1 MAINFPTSQTT
12 NDIYTESD
20 RSWKFNGTSWDGLP
34 IPSGSG
40 IITYT
45 PAGTGAVDTVVE
57 TKLRESVSV
66 KDFGAVGDGV
76 ADDTTKIQAAIDAV
90 SSAGGGALYFPA
102 GTYRVKDLQAKD
114 KVECIGVFGATT
126 LKLRDSVD
134 GQIFYNPDQSSS
146 TTVDFFSLNGII
158 CDGNKSLAA
167 GVSAGSVV
175 SINGV
180 TYFSA
185 RDCIFQ
191 NGLGYGMGF
200 QSYAGESS
208 GKIGDQS
215 EIYLENCHFLSNGD
229 GVGGDTFDGL
239 DVKHCDKIT
248 LIGCTA
254 NSNQD
259 KGFDL
264 RGLNVFIQGCY
275 ASNNAGT
282 GFELIGNQNTAG
294 LNTTANVTNCEAN
307 GNGGGGFVAGDG
319 AGSPTN
325 VTRVNFSNII
335 SRANQYGVHCPT
347 FSTNTEMSVSNA
359 NIFSSTDHGI
369 TLGAVMRSC
378 IIHSSTIRSN
388 TGSGIYNL
396 GTDVLISNCQLNTNT
411 RYGYEEGGSAQYNTL
426 AGATRIKGNTLG
438 VVLLT
443 SNKRTN
449 IESGVR
455 SYNIGSGDIL
465 ASAATL
471 DIPLGGSFF
480 VVTGTTNIDTIT
492 PTFRGHSIKLQFS
505 STGSTLTDSTTGA
518 ANLAL
523 ATDFVASSADVLSL
537 VCDGAN
543 WYEVS
548 RSNN

>member
-1 MAINFPTSQTT
+1 MAINFPTSPTT

-66 KDFGAVGDGV
+66 KDFGATGDGTT
-76 ADDTTKIQAAIDAV
+76 DDTAEIQAALDAV
-90 SSAGGGALYFPA
+90 NAAGGGALYFPA

-175 SINGV
+175 AINGV

-200 QSYAGESS
+200 QSYAGEGS

-215 EIYLENCHFLSNGD
+215 EIYLENCQFLSNGD

-239 DVKHCDKIT
+239 DVKYCDKIT
-248 LIGCTA
+248 IVGCISD
-254 NSNQD
+254 SNQD
-259 KGFDL
+259 KGFDV
-264 RGLNVFIQGCY
+264 RGVKVSIQGCY
-275 ASNNAGT
+275 AGSNAGS
-282 GFELIGNQNTAG
+282 GFEITANQNTAG
-294 LNTTANVTNCEAN
+294 LDTTANVTNCEAN
-307 GNGGGGFVAGDG
+307 ANGGGGFVAGDG
-319 AGSPTN
+319 AGSPIN
-325 VTRVNFSNII
+325 ICRVNFSNIV
-335 SRANQYGVHCPT
+335 SRSNLYGVQCPT
-347 FSTNTEMSVSNA
+347 FSTNTEMSVSSA
-359 NIFSSTDHGI
+359 NIFSNTDHGI

-378 IIHSSTIRSN
+378 IIQSSTIRSN
-388 TGSGIYNL
+388 TKSGIYNL
-396 GTDVLISNCQLNTNT
+396 GTDVLISSCQLTLNT

-455 SYNIGSGDIL
+455 SYNIGSGDTL

-480 VVTGTTNIDTIT
+480 VVTGTTDIDTIT
-492 PTFRGHSIKLQFS
+492 PTFRGHSIMLQFA
-505 STGSTLTDSTTGA
+505 STGLTLTDTTAGA

-523 ATDFVASSADVLSL
+523 AGNFSATSADVLSL
-537 VCDGAN
+537 VCDGSN